1 METKQEKVLLEVI
14 HHISA
19 AFGPEAVL
27 KGGMSLRMYG
37 IARSTIDVDYCFQP
51 HKRKKG
57 FMDELVQIAGSLFE
71 LPPRV
76 TADSNKVQIL
86 GKRNGVDVIIEASAH
101 PGFEPETIA
110 TTAVARGVNLPPQ
123 LISVMPKSIAF
134 AHKLGAWLDR
144 RLARD
149 LYDIHVY
156 YAYLRAAPDPAI
168 LEQRILKPSYAK
180 GINEKPVLTS
190 KEDFLNFLCEQ
201 ADRMDEHKLEEDL
214 QGIVDE
220 RERAGIGIQILS
232 TLRKMR
238 F

>member
-1 METKQEKVLLEVI
+1 METEQEKALLEVI
-14 HHISA
+14 HHISS

-37 IARSTIDVDYCFQP
+37 ITRSTIDVDYCFQP
-51 HKRKKG
+51 HKRKRG
-57 FMDELVQIAGSLFE
+57 FMDDLVRIAEELFDV
-71 LPPRV
+71 PPVV
-76 TADSNKVQIL
+76 TADSKKVQIL

-101 PGFEPETIA
+101 SGFEPETIA
-110 TTAVARGVNLPPQ
+110 TTAVAREVNLPPQ

-156 YAYLRAAPDPAI
+156 YSYLKAIPDPEI
-168 LEQRILKPSYAK
+168 LERRIVKPAYAK
-180 GINEKPVLTS
+180 GVKGRPVLTS
-190 KEDFLNFLCEQ
+190 KEDFLQFLSDQ
-201 ADRMDEHKLEEDL
+201 ADQMHDQELEDDL
-214 QGIVDE
+214 RGIVDE
-220 RERAGIGIQILS
+220 RERVGIGMQILS
-232 TLRKMR
+232 TLRKLR

>member
-1 METKQEKVLLEVI
+1 METEQEKALLEVI
-14 HHISA
+14 HHISS

-37 IARSTIDVDYCFQP
+37 ITRSTIDIDFCFQP
-51 HKRKKG
+51 HNRKRG
-57 FMDELVQIAGSLFE
+57 FMEHLVRVTEEFFDAS
-71 LPPRV
+71 PVV
-76 TADSNKVQIL
+76 TADSKKIQVL
-86 GKRNGVDVIIEASAH
+86 GKRNGVDIIIEASAH
-101 PGFEPETIA
+101 SGFEPETIA

-156 YAYLRAAPDPAI
+156 YAYLKATPDPEI
-168 LEQRILKPSYAK
+168 LDRRILKPAYVKSVR
-180 GINEKPVLTS
+180 NRPVLTS
-190 KEDFLNFLCEQ
+190 KEEFLHFLVHE
-201 ADRMDEHKLEEDL
+201 AERMDDQQLEEDL
-214 QGIVDE
+214 RGIVDE
-220 RERAGIGIQILS
+220 RERLGIGMQILI